1 MDVRPIAARATF
13 ETRIRELDR
22 LRSRVAREHIVFQV
36 SITEGSIGECTMQIW
51 LDERI
56 QIR

>member
-1 MDVRPIAARATF
+1 MRPIAARATF
-13 ETRIRELDR
+13 ETRIRDLDR